1 MEYSTQGRENMNKK
15 TSQNKMHAILN
26 RDIIIQQGY
35 NDPHEM
41 IEHNGNLELPEA
53 FLNIFVAYNQHNIA
67 GNKAWDTWP
76 DWELCLTSMK
86 DDLHFED
93 KGDDSPEILA
103 EREHWLAAMQFLHD
117 SDKISIEQYTITIK
131 GNFGNTFSF
140 DFALANQGWGAP
152 GTLSEHKKILDADSI
167 KPKAWMWAPRQ
178 YESKYQIGHS
188 LGPYWVCPDHIPI
201 HGGESTIHTPD
212 VTFCLDGMKGNY
224 PSNLL
229 SLMQLCID
237 DRHIWSM
244 QFDSDIYQQI
254 RIEWWENNWPFGRP
268 EDFDCQYSKEEFNS
282 IKNGWKKEANERIE
296 QGGKQNE
303 KK

>member
-1 MEYSTQGRENMNKK
+1 MEYSNKGSNNMNNK
-15 TSQNKMHAILN
+15 TKQNKTNETSKWDGFIHP
-26 RDIIIQQGY
+26 D
-35 NDPHEM
+35 EM
-41 IEHNGNLELPEA
+41 IDHNGNLELADA

-67 GNKAWDTWP
+67 EGKAWDTWP
-76 DWELCLTSMK
+76 EWELCLTSMN
-86 DDLHFED
+86 DDLHFVNEEN
-93 KGDDSPEILA
+93 DSPEILA
-103 EREHWLAAMQFLHD
+103 EREHWLTAMQFMHD

-152 GTLSEHKKILDADSI
+152 GTLSEHKKILDADSL

-188 LGPYWVCPDHIPI
+188 LGPFWVCPDHVPI
-201 HGGESTIHTPD
+201 HGGESTIHTSD
-212 VTFCLDGMKGNY
+212 VTFCIDGLEGNY

-244 QFDSDIYQQI
+244 QFGNDIYQQI
-254 RIEWWENNWPFGRP
+254 RIEWWEENWPSGRP
-268 EDFDCQYSKEEFNS
+268 EDFDCQYSKEEFSS
-282 IKNGWKKEANERIE
+282 IKDGWKKEANKKIKQMVIE
-296 QGGKQNE
+296 NE
-303 KK
+303 EE